1 MKLYCYLFFF
11 LAATSLQAGA
21 PPEVR
26 GASVVVIDAN
36 NGNVLFSRNPNEQRP
51 VGSTQKL
58 LTALIVVEHGD
69 LNHRVTI
76 EPIDEATEPTMMGLR
91 PGDTY
96 SRQELLTALLVHSAN
111 DAARTLA
118 RDQAGSLENFA
129 VLMNEKATQL
139 GATSSHFVNPNG
151 LPAYN
156 QYSTAADMAKIG
168 FAAYHNPTIRNIVS
182 TKYYSFH
189 QPNGRIIFLKNTNH
203 TLLDNFFCN
212 GMKTGYTDKSKH
224 CLITSGSYQGHEAI
238 TVILGST
245 NRSQLFRDSAA
256 LLAWALGLRTLP
268 VAAIE
273 RTSSAIENSPRRRP
287 HRWKHHKQKKH
298 TVTSAAS

>member
-1 MKLYCYLFFF
+1 MKFYHYLFF
-11 LAATSLQAGA
+11 LVAAAISHAAT
-21 PPEVR
+21 PPDVR
-26 GASVVVIDAN
+26 GASVMVIDAN
-36 NGNVLFSRNPNEQRP
+36 NGNVLFSRNANEQRP

-58 LTALIVVEHGD
+58 LTALLVVEHGD
-69 LNHRVTI
+69 LGHRVTI

-91 PGDTY
+91 PGESY

-129 VLMNEKATQL
+129 VLMNEKAAQL
-139 GATSSHFVNPNG
+139 GMTSSHFVNPNG
-151 LPAYN
+151 LPAAN
-156 QYSTAADMAKIG
+156 QYSTAADMATLA
-168 FAAYHNPTIRNIVS
+168 FAAYHNPTIRAIVS
-182 TKYYSFH
+182 TKNYSFH
-189 QPNGRIIFLKNTNH
+189 QANGRVQFLKNTNH

-224 CLITSGSYQGHEAI
+224 CLVTSGSYQGHEAI
-238 TVILGST
+238 TVILGSA

-268 VAAIE
+268 VAALA
-273 RTSSAIENSPRRRP
+273 RTSSAIESSP
-287 HRWKHHKQKKH
+287 HRKIHHGKRHRKK
-298 TVTSAAS
+298 SS